1 MPSWVSN
8 RSIATKIVG
17 IAMLVASIFAGIA
30 VYGLVNLREVAA
42 QQEAQYR
49 RDVVAMT
56 HMVAVRSAVGLQME
70 AVQSHLLSQPGF
82 YRDRYEAEIADTDTQ
97 IDEHFTELATIELT
111 KAELRE
117 LELLEKVIGQ
127 YRTARDT
134 GLAAS
139 RRGDKDNA
147 VSIVLVRS
155 ESVAHAVKARA
166 DEFLQ
171 QLVDAVA
178 TGSRQIRE
186 RTASTSRNVTILLI
200 VGGIVAAGVAVLAA
214 RQLSRPLRRAV
225 SVLTAVAAGDF
236 HQRLEQ
242 HSQDEVGQMSRSLNN
257 TVGVLRDA
265 FDQLNHRA
273 YHDGLTGLPNRV
285 LLRERTE
292 RALLAAGPS
301 APVALLLIDLDG
313 FKQVNDVHGHA
324 AGDHLLVAVADR
336 LRDLVRGADTPAR
349 LGGDEFAVLLA
360 GAEDPCTVA
369 GRVLAALRLPVTFGA
384 VQLVPQ
390 ASIGVAEWRGQ
401 ADVDAF
407 FHDADQAMYAAKAGG
422 KGRVAVSDCAPGP
435 VLTA

>member
-1 MPSWVSN
+1 MPSWVRN

-42 QQEAQYR
+42 QQDVQYR

-56 HMVAVRSAVGLQME
+56 QMVAVRSAVGLQME

-82 YRDRYEAEIADTDTQ
+82 YRDRYEAVIADTDQQ
-97 IDEHFTELATIELT
+97 IDTHLADLAHNGLT

-117 LELLEKVIGQ
+117 LELLSKVIGQ

-139 RRGDKDNA
+139 RRGDRDNA

-155 ESVAHAVKARA
+155 ESVARTVKTRA
-166 DEFLQ
+166 DEFLR

-178 TGSRQIRE
+178 AGNRQIGE
-186 RTASTSRNVTILLI
+186 RTARTSRNVTILLV
-200 VGGIVAAGVAVLAA
+200 VGGVVAAGVAILAA

-225 SVLTAVAAGDF
+225 TVLTAVAAGDF
-236 HQRLEQ
+236 QQ
-242 HSQDEVGQMSRSLNN
+242 HLDLDSKDEVGQMSRSLNN

-285 LLRERTE
+285 LLRERLEQARHRPGT
-292 RALLAAGPS
+292 
-301 APVALLLIDLDG
+301 ALLLIDLDG

-324 AGDHLLVAVADR
+324 AGDRLLVAVADR
-336 LRDLVRGADTPAR
+336 LRDQVRGADTPAR
-349 LGGDEFAVLLA
+349 LGGDEFAVLLD
-360 GAEDPCTVA
+360 GADDPVA
-369 GRVLAALRLPVTFGA
+369 VAQRVLAALREPVAFGS
-384 VQLVPQ
+384 VQIVPR
-390 ASIGVAEWRGQ
+390 ASVGVARWHGHD
-401 ADVDAF
+401 DVEAF
-407 FHDADQAMYAAKAGG
+407 LHDADQAMYAAKASG
-422 KGRVAVSDCAPGP
+422 KGCVMVANPARGP
-435 VLTA
+435 ALAA

>member
-1 MPSWVSN
+1 MPAWVRD

-17 IAMLVASIFAGIA
+17 IALLVASIFAGIA

-42 QQEAQYR
+42 RQDVQYR

-82 YRDRYEAEIADTDTQ
+82 YRDRYEAEIADTDRQ
-97 IDEHFTELATIELT
+97 IDGHFAALATIGLT

-117 LELLEKVIGQ
+117 LGLLEKVIGQ

-139 RRGDKDNA
+139 RRGDRDNA

-155 ESVAHAVKARA
+155 EAVAHAVKTRA

-178 TGSRQIRE
+178 TGNRQIRE
-186 RTASTSRNVTILLI
+186 RTAQTSRNVTILLV
-200 VGGIVAAGVAVLAA
+200 VGGIVAAGVATLAA

-225 SVLTAVAAGDF
+225 AVLTAVAAGDF
-236 HQRLEQ
+236 HQELEQ
-242 HSQDEVGQMSRSLNN
+242 HSRDEVGQMSRSLNN

-273 YHDGLTGLPNRV
+273 YHDGLTGLPNRAR
-285 LLRERTE
+285 LHE
-292 RALLAAGPS
+292 RAAQALHAAAQG

-313 FKQVNDVHGHA
+313 FKQVNDEYGHA

-360 GAEDPCTVA
+360 GADDPLAVA
-369 GRVLAALRLPVTFGA
+369 ERVLAAIQQPVTFGSVRLA
-384 VQLVPQ
+384 PR
-390 ASIGVAEWRGQ
+390 ASIGVTGWRGH

-407 FHDADQAMYAAKAGG
+407 FQDADQAMYAAKAAG
-422 KGRVAVSDCAPGP
+422 KGRVVVADPAPGP
-435 VLTA
+435 VLAA